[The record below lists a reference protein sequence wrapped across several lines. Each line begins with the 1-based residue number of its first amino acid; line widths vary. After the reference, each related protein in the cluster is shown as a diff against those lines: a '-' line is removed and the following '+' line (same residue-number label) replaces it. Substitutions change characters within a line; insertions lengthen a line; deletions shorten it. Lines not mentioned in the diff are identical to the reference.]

1 MSDQKNEMSNGL
13 DPFQVSGIVW
23 VPGGQNL
30 HPPKGGKTV
39 SPLRIFER
47 VHLCSE
53 PVTVDKNIF
62 STLT

>member
-1 MSDQKNEMSNGL
+1 MSGQKNEMSNGL
-13 DPFQVSGIVW
+13 DPSQVSGIVW
-23 VPGGQNL
+23 GPGSQNL
-30 HPPKGGKTV
+30 HPPKGGKAV

-53 PVTVDKNIF
+53 PVTVDKNMF